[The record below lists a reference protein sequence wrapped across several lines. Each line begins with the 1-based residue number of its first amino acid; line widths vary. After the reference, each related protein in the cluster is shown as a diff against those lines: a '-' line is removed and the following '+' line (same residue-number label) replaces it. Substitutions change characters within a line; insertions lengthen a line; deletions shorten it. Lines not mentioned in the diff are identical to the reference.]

1 MINNISTNLPV
12 SVNTGMDSVKVSTA
26 GEGEKPEINIPSI
39 KENSKISDDV
49 LMDLKDVQNFLF
61 MITGTNLNADPGERI
76 KNSTIDFVA

>member
-1 MINNISTNLPV
+1 MINNISINLPV

-26 GEGEKPEINIPSI
+26 DDGEKQQIKIPSV
-39 KENSKISDDV
+39 KENSRISDDV

-61 MITGTNLNADPGERI
+61 MITGTDLSADSGKTI

>member
-1 MINNISTNLPV
+1 MINNISINLPA

-26 GEGEKPEINIPSI
+26 GDGDRQEINIPSV
-39 KENSKISDDV
+39 KENTKISEDV

-61 MITGTNLNADPGERI
+61 MITGTDLNAGSGNRI